1 MISKNLKPTFQR
13 AASESPCH
21 WTGCRHCSPE
31 YRHVSEKSNGSQ
43 AFPAQLANFGLSES
57 KQPLTEPHVLTN
69 AQCSQL
75 HVLHLRWGR
84 SNMETPR
91 KMIIALHGFVAT
103 SGLAAGLCRVSTAPL
118 RNRVA
123 WYCKP
128 RGQTRRKDLNAGSK
142 CLACVRVVWEDSDV
156 VRHRPMVFCLW

>member
-1 MISKNLKPTFQR
+1 LRGLIVQFSKRMIVKNLRPTFQR

-21 WTGCRHCSPE
+21 WTACRHRSPE
-31 YRHVSEKSNGSQ
+31 HRHVSEKSNGSQ

-57 KQPLTEPHVLTN
+57 KQPLTEPHVVTN

-84 SNMETPR
+84 SIMETPR
-91 KMIIALHGFVAT
+91 KVIIALHGFVAT

-123 WYCKP
+123 WFVQAA
-128 RGQTRRKDLNAGSK
+128 RTDTAQGLERRKQMPSL
-142 CLACVRVVWEDSDV
+142 R
-156 VRHRPMVFCLW
+156 